1 MHGDGGSVGFEVE
14 EQARPRGEMGP
25 GTEVCV
31 WNPSLE
37 AWTVGFSV
45 AEVLAEGYRLRRL
58 SDGHV
63 FDHVFVAELVRAERR
78 HTQASGFVG
87 TDRDRRRDRR
97 RW

>member
-1 MHGDGGSVGFEVE
+1 MDDDGGSVGVE
-14 EQARPRGEMGP
+14 LGEQARAGAAMAP
-25 GTEVCV
+25 GTEACV

-45 AEVLAEGYRLRRL
+45 AEAVVGGYRLRRL

-63 FDHVFVAELVRAERR
+63 FDHVFPPELVRAERR

-87 TDRDRRRDRR
+87 TDRDRRAGRQP
-97 RW
+97 W

>member
-1 MHGDGGSVGFEVE
+1 MDDDGGSVGMVGG
-14 EQARPRGEMGP
+14 QARAGAAMAP

-37 AWTVGFSV
+37 AWTLGFSV
-45 AEVLAEGYRLRRL
+45 AEALVEGYRLRRL

-63 FDHVFVAELVRAERR
+63 FDHVFPSDLVRAERR
-78 HTQASGFVG
+78 YTQAPGFVG
-87 TDRDRRRDRR
+87 TDRDRRAGRQ